1 VYDSHLHTPLC
12 KHAVGEPAEYVRAAR
27 KAGLLGVVMTD
38 HSPMPAWFDPE
49 VRMELEELPFYHAML
64 EKVRS
69 EAGDFY
75 VGIGLEADFHPGTE
89 YFVRRLRG
97 QYDYDYL
104 IGSVHYI
111 GAWPF
116 DNPHYQS
123 EFEERDL
130 REVYRTYFK
139 LVAEAART
147 GLFHAIGHLDLP
159 KVMGFR
165 PPEGYAD
172 LAEEALQVIAG
183 EGLALDVN
191 TAGWRKKAAEIYPSP
206 ELLARA
212 AQLQIPVV
220 LGSDAHRPED
230 VAHRFDEA
238 VVLLR
243 SVGYR
248 EAVVYRAG
256 KPEAYALADTP
267 SP

>member
-12 KHAVGEPAEYVRAAR
+12 KHAAGTPEQYVQAAR
-27 KAGLLGVVMTD
+27 EAGLHGLVITD
-38 HSPMPAWFDPE
+38 HSPMPPWFDPE
-49 VRMELEELPFYHAML
+49 ARMELAELPFYHAAL
-64 EKVRS
+64 EKVRAAS
-69 EAGDFY
+69 GDFY

-89 YFVRRLRG
+89 YFLKRLG
-97 QYDYDYL
+97 AQYNYDYI

-116 DNPHYQS
+116 DNPRYQS

-130 REVYRTYFK
+130 REVYRAYFR
-139 LVAEAART
+139 LVAEAARS

-159 KVMGFR
+159 KVMGHR
-165 PPEGYAD
+165 PLEGYAD

-212 AQLQIPVV
+212 AQLKIPVV

-230 VAHRFDEA
+230 VGYRFSDAVGILKLVGYTHA
-238 VVLLR
+238 VVFR
-243 SVGYR
+243 S
-248 EAVVYRAG
+248 G
-256 KPEAYALADTP
+256 KPHSYAL
-267 SP
+267 